1 MAKKTNQAIA
11 IEVILGKWG
20 NGNERKTKLTNAGY
34 NYENIQSIVN
44 ALCNGDITDFNS
56 TQGIIIKGTKTKKVK
71 IDLNKYC
78 SLDIEFINGGGEDAN
93 PST

>member
-1 MAKKTNQAIA
+1 MGKKTNQAIA

-44 ALCNGDITDFNS
+44 ALCAGDMKDFEQ
-56 TQGIIIKGTKTKKVK
+56 TEDIIIKGTKTKNVK

-78 SLDIEFINGGGEDAN
+78 ALNIEFINGGGDDAN
-93 PST
+93 TGS